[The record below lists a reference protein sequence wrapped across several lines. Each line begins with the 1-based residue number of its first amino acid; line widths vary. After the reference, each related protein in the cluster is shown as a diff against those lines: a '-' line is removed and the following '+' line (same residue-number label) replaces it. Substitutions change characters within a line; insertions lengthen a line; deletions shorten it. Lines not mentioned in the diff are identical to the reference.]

1 MILAGSV
8 FAATGLGDML
18 ADEGGERITF
28 ESTHAARLIDE
39 RIRGDAPAVPEEF
52 VII

>member
-1 MILAGSV
+1 MVILAGSV

-28 ESTHAARLIDE
+28 ESTHAARLI
-39 RIRGDAPAVPEEF
+39 EEG
-52 VII
+52 VVGGAREGREEC